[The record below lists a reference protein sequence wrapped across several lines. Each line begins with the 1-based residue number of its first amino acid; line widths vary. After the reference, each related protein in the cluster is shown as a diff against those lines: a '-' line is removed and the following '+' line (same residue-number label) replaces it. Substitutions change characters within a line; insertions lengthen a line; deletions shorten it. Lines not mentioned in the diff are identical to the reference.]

1 MLSVAGGSTNTS
13 TELARERNREAA
25 DRTLM
30 AWVRTAL
37 SLIGFGFGIGKF
49 YDYLETAGHQPLDPV
64 RSTLIVGGS
73 FIALGMF
80 GLLAAVIQHV
90 RILRRLNDPDFG
102 YDAMRPVALSVAIVL
117 LIIGTFSFIAIML

>member
-1 MLSVAGGSTNTS
+1 MADAPSTTNTS

-30 AWVRTAL
+30 AWIRTAL

-49 YDYLETAGHQPLDPV
+49 HDYVETAGLETRLDPV
-64 RSTLIVGGS
+64 HSLLIFGVS
-73 FIALGMF
+73 FMVLGMV

-90 RILRRLNDPDFG
+90 RVLERIRNRNFSYDP
-102 YDAMRPVALSVAIVL
+102 MRPIGLIVAIML
-117 LIIGTFSFIAIML
+117 LLIGTFGLVALFL